1 MAGLAWNVANMLRE
15 MLICS
20 SRDLKARGRFPN
32 RQCVTNLSYL
42 WKCAVR
48 GHQHKGPVFRI

>member
-1 MAGLAWNVANMLRE
+1 MAGLAWNVAKMLRE

-20 SRDLKARGRFPN
+20 SRDLKARGCFPN
-32 RQCVTNLSYL
+32 RKRVTKLSYL

-48 GHQHKGPVFRI
+48 GHQYKGPVCRI